1 MSNKITEILVE
12 PSKVETGSTFKIKI
26 KAKRSATYQE
36 IKDYKTYLQLKS
48 YTYGQLKGE

>member
-1 MSNKITEILVE
+1 MANKIEEIIVE
-12 PSKVETGSTFKIKI
+12 PVHIETGSTFKIKI

-36 IKDYKTYLQLKS
+36 IKDNKSYLQLKS